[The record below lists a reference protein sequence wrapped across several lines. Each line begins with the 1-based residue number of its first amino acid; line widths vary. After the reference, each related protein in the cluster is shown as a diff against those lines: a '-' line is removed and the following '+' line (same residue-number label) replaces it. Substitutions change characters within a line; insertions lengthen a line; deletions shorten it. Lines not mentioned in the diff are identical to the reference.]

1 MPEGVTKV
9 PGLGCRTLE
18 LGNLEPFKIEE
29 MSEQHEQPHNEYAY
43 LAFHPKN
50 IILVLLL
57 MGLSTIFI
65 ALSLAYV
72 YNRVTQ
78 ELPPLRLPIL
88 FLVNTLILLGS
99 SSTMVWAK
107 KSYLDDH
114 TENYQRALWFTLG
127 LSLLF
132 MIAQAVAWYML
143 FSDGVL
149 MSSDNS
155 AGYLYVISGLHFA
168 HVIAGLPF
176 LGYFIHQ
183 ARYHMKE
190 PVSVLVYFSD
200 PEKRLNLRL
209 LGIYWHF
216 LDVLWIYLVI
226 FFYINYFIR

>member
-1 MPEGVTKV
+1 
-9 PGLGCRTLE
+9 
-18 LGNLEPFKIEE
+18 
-29 MSEQHEQPHNEYAY
+29 MSNEQPNNEYAY

-50 IILVLLL
+50 ILLVLLL

-65 ALSLAYV
+65 ALSIAYV
-72 YNRVTQ
+72 YNRVHQ
-78 ELPPLRLPIL
+78 SLPPLRLPIL
-88 FLVNTLILLGS
+88 FLFNTLILLGS

-107 KSYLDDH
+107 QSYLADH
-114 TENYQRALWFTLG
+114 TENYQKALWFTLA

-132 MIAQAVAWYML
+132 MVAQAIAWYML

-149 MSSDNS
+149 LSSDNS

-176 LGYFIHQ
+176 LGYFIYQ
-183 ARYHMKE
+183 AVYRMKE
-190 PVSVLVYFSD
+190 PVSVLIYFSD

-216 LDVLWIYLVI
+216 LDVLWIYLVV
-226 FFYINYFIR
+226 FFYVNYFIR

>member
-1 MPEGVTKV
+1 
-9 PGLGCRTLE
+9 
-18 LGNLEPFKIEE
+18 
-29 MSEQHEQPHNEYAY
+29 MSEQEQPHNEYAY

-72 YNRVTQ
+72 YNRVNQ
-78 ELPPLRLPIL
+78 HLPPLRLPIL
-88 FLVNTLILLGS
+88 FLFNTLILLGS
-99 SSTMVWAK
+99 STTMVWAK
-107 KSYLDDH
+107 KSYLADH
-114 TENYQRALWFTLG
+114 TGNYQTALWLTLG

-132 MIAQAVAWYML
+132 MLAQAIAWYML

-176 LGYFIHQ
+176 LGYFIYQ

-216 LDVLWIYLVI
+216 LDVLWIYLVL

>member
-1 MPEGVTKV
+1 
-9 PGLGCRTLE
+9 
-18 LGNLEPFKIEE
+18 
-29 MSEQHEQPHNEYAY
+29 MSEHEQPHNEYAY

-78 ELPPLRLPIL
+78 HLPPLRLPIL
-88 FLVNTLILLGS
+88 FLFNTLILLGS
-99 SSTMVWAK
+99 STTMVWAK

-114 TENYQRALWFTLG
+114 TENYQKALWFTLG

-132 MIAQAVAWYML
+132 MAAQAIAWYML

-176 LGYFIHQ
+176 LGYFIYQ
-183 ARYHMKE
+183 ARYRMKE

-216 LDVLWIYLVI
+216 LDVLWIYLVV
-226 FFYINYFIR
+226 FFYVNYFIR

>member
-1 MPEGVTKV
+1 
-9 PGLGCRTLE
+9 
-18 LGNLEPFKIEE
+18 
-29 MSEQHEQPHNEYAY
+29 MSEHEQPHNEYAY

-72 YNRVTQ
+72 YNRVNQ
-78 ELPPLRLPIL
+78 HLPPLRLPIL
-88 FLVNTLILLGS
+88 FLFNTLILLGS
-99 SSTMVWAK
+99 STTMVWAK

-132 MIAQAVAWYML
+132 MLAQAIAWYLL

-176 LGYFIHQ
+176 LGYFIYQ

>member
-1 MPEGVTKV
+1 
-9 PGLGCRTLE
+9 
-18 LGNLEPFKIEE
+18 
-29 MSEQHEQPHNEYAY
+29 MSNEQPHNEYAY

-57 MGLSTIFI
+57 IGLSTIFV

-72 YNRVTQ
+72 YNRVNQ
-78 ELPPLRLPIL
+78 QLPPLRLPIL
-88 FLVNTLILLGS
+88 FLFNTLILLGS

-107 KSYLDDH
+107 KSYLADH
-114 TENYQRALWFTLG
+114 TENYQKALWYTLG
-127 LSLLF
+127 LSLFF
-132 MIAQAVAWYML
+132 MLAQALAWYML
-143 FSDGVL
+143 FSNGVL

-176 LGYFIHQ
+176 LGYFIYQ

-216 LDVLWIYLVI
+216 LDILWIYLVI
-226 FFYINYFIR
+226 FFYVNYFIR

>member
-1 MPEGVTKV
+1 
-9 PGLGCRTLE
+9 
-18 LGNLEPFKIEE
+18 

-57 MGLSTIFI
+57 IGLSTIFI

-132 MIAQAVAWYML
+132 MGAQAIAWYML

-168 HVIAGLPF
+168 HVIAGLPY
-176 LGYFIHQ
+176 LCYFIYQ

-216 LDVLWIYLVI
+216 LDVLWIYLVV
-226 FFYINYFIR
+226 FFYVNYFIR

>member
-1 MPEGVTKV
+1 
-9 PGLGCRTLE
+9 
-18 LGNLEPFKIEE
+18 
-29 MSEQHEQPHNEYAY
+29 MSEQEQPHNEYAY

-72 YNRVTQ
+72 YNRVNQ
-78 ELPPLRLPIL
+78 HLPPLRLPIL
-88 FLVNTLILLGS
+88 FLFNTLILLGS
-99 SSTMVWAK
+99 STTMVWAK
-107 KSYLDDH
+107 KAYLADH

-132 MIAQAVAWYML
+132 MLAQAIAWYML

-176 LGYFIHQ
+176 LGYFIYQ

>member
-1 MPEGVTKV
+1 
-9 PGLGCRTLE
+9 
-18 LGNLEPFKIEE
+18 
-29 MSEQHEQPHNEYAY
+29 MSEQEQPHNEYAY

-72 YNRVTQ
+72 YNRVNQ
-78 ELPPLRLPIL
+78 HLPPLRLPIL
-88 FLVNTLILLGS
+88 FLFNTLILLGS
-99 SSTMVWAK
+99 STTMVWAK

-132 MIAQAVAWYML
+132 MVAQAIAWYML

-216 LDVLWIYLVI
+216 LDVLWIYLII

>member
-1 MPEGVTKV
+1 MTNE
-9 PGLGCRTLE
+9 
-18 LGNLEPFKIEE
+18 
-29 MSEQHEQPHNEYAY
+29 SPHNEYAY

-57 MGLSTIFI
+57 IGLSTIFV

-72 YNRVTQ
+72 YNRVNQ
-78 ELPPLRLPIL
+78 HLPPLRLPIL
-88 FLVNTLILLGS
+88 FLFNTLILVGS

-107 KSYLDDH
+107 KSYLADH
-114 TENYQRALWFTLG
+114 TENYQKALWYTLG
-127 LSLLF
+127 LSLFF
-132 MIAQAVAWYML
+132 MLAQALAWYML
-143 FSDGVL
+143 FSNGIL

-176 LGYFIHQ
+176 LGYFIYQ
-183 ARYHMKE
+183 AHYHMKE

-216 LDVLWIYLVI
+216 LDILWIYLVI
-226 FFYINYFIR
+226 FFYVNYFIR

>member
-1 MPEGVTKV
+1 
-9 PGLGCRTLE
+9 
-18 LGNLEPFKIEE
+18 
-29 MSEQHEQPHNEYAY
+29 MSEQEQPHNEYAY

-72 YNRVTQ
+72 YNRVNQ
-78 ELPPLRLPIL
+78 HLPPLRLPIL
-88 FLVNTLILLGS
+88 FLFNTLILLGS
-99 SSTMVWAK
+99 STTMVWAK

-114 TENYQRALWFTLG
+114 TENYQRALWFTLV

-132 MIAQAVAWYML
+132 MVAQAIAWYML

-216 LDVLWIYLVI
+216 LDVLWIYLII

>member
-1 MPEGVTKV
+1 
-9 PGLGCRTLE
+9 
-18 LGNLEPFKIEE
+18 
-29 MSEQHEQPHNEYAY
+29 MSNQEQEQPHNEYAY

-50 IILVLLL
+50 VILVLLL
-57 MGLSTIFI
+57 IGLSTIFI

-72 YNRVTQ
+72 YNRVNQ
-78 ELPPLRLPIL
+78 NLPPLRLPIL
-88 FLVNTLILLGS
+88 FLFNTLILLGS
-99 SSTMVWAK
+99 SAAMVWAK
-107 KSYLDDH
+107 KSYLADH
-114 TENYQRALWFTLG
+114 TDNYQTALWCTLG

-132 MIAQAVAWYML
+132 MLAQAVAWYLL

-176 LGYFIHQ
+176 LGYFIYQ
-183 ARYHMKE
+183 ARYRMKE
-190 PVSVLVYFSD
+190 PVSVLIYFSD
-200 PEKRLNLRL
+200 PEKRLSLRL

-226 FFYINYFIR
+226 FFYVNYFIR